1 MASTGRGAQARNAH
15 LITGGRTTGCTGPRA
30 HELVGG
36 SGCRCARP
44 VIPGVRC
51 LLAFMSEVGF
61 DELWRDLLRGEYK
74 DGGYENIRQ
83 VIRYLAPLPENK
95 RQAFLNELVSVGLN
109 KSYGW
114 GIALGVLESEATP
127 EQIQRLCE
135 NVSSIRAE
143 PEGESNLVYVLRVL
157 AK

>member
-1 MASTGRGAQARNAH
+1 
-15 LITGGRTTGCTGPRA
+15 
-30 HELVGG
+30 
-36 SGCRCARP
+36 
-44 VIPGVRC
+44 
-51 LLAFMSEVGF
+51 MSQVEF

-157 AK
+157 AKDATGDCLAPVADYLLNEPFRVYWSSVPWALWPHHRDLFVRAWVRYFTQR